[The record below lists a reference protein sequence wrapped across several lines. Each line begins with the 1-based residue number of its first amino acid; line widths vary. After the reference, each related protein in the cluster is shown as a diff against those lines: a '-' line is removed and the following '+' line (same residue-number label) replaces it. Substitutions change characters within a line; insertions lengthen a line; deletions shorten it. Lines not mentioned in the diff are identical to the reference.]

1 MATTLSQ
8 FYSDK
13 GQALPSVSQRGSLAA
28 QAGIQGYSGTAAQN
42 NQLLNFMQTSGT
54 GQTGTQNLQS
64 IQPPVI
70 PAATAL
76 GNTKPT
82 DLPTTPQG
90 TKATELSAATSG
102 YFAQPVLDAQRNI
115 GTQLN
120 ESNKVAQTN
129 ADTAANDYT
138 KQFLETL
145 TQRQNLPGVL
155 EKQYGLQQLTADLI
169 KSKANYDSVE
179 LAYRRKKENLMND
192 ASLTS
197 DQKSAVISDIERKE
211 ASQKADIA
219 IDYNLK
225 AGLVSNAKE
234 LIQKQQEM
242 ELETGKMKLD
252 FYKDNRDRFDKILDK
267 TEMRQYDYI
276 QKKEERAYQA
286 AKESADRI
294 ASLQM
299 KAVENGAS
307 WDEAKNIKSIGDYAK
322 LNISASTLLD
332 PKILSTPD
340 YKTISALSPAI
351 TAINDYKKAVEKYGS
366 YEKLNAEGSGILK
379 SAYGDAIAAWKTL
392 AGLGALSGADFG
404 LAENTIP
411 SPSLL
416 TRNKKV
422 NAQLV
427 GAIDRATKQSSQVV
441 SNLKLAYPD
450 SKDGLDALLQQST
463 NTSYL
468 EKNDPLGLNLQNTS
482 SSNNPLGI

>member
-28 QAGIQGYSGTAAQN
+28 QAGIQGYTGSAAQN
-42 NQLLNFMQTSGT
+42 NQLLNLMQTSGT
-54 GQTGTQNLQS
+54 GQTGTQGLQS

-70 PAATAL
+70 PASTAL
-76 GNTKPT
+76 GNTQPT
-82 DLPTTPQG
+82 QLPQAPQG
-90 TKATELSAATSG
+90 TSATELSGASAGYLTMPTINNLNQLGSATQAAN
-102 YFAQPVLDAQRNI
+102 QN
-115 GTQLN
+115 
-120 ESNKVAQTN
+120 AQT
-129 ADTAANDYT
+129 AQNDYMS
-138 KQFLETL
+138 QFTGLL
-145 TQRQNLPGVL
+145 NQMQNRPGEL
-155 EKQYGLQQLTADLI
+155 EKQYQIQQLSQDAM
-169 KSKANYDSVE
+169 KAKANYDSVE
-179 LAYRRKKENLMND
+179 LAYRRKKESAMND

-197 DQKSAVISDIERKE
+197 DQKSAVISDVERKE

-225 AGLVSNAKE
+225 AGLLSNAKE
-234 LIQKQQEM
+234 LMDKQLQL
-242 ELETGKMKLD
+242 ELEPMKLKVD

-286 AKESADRI
+286 AKESANRI

-299 KAVENGAS
+299 KAVENGVS
-307 WDEAKNIKSIGDYAK
+307 WDQAKNIKSIGDYAK
-322 LNISASTLLD
+322 LGIDVSTVLN
-332 PKILSTPD
+332 PKVLTTPD
-340 YKTISALSPAI
+340 YKTISALSPAVK
-351 TAINDYKKAVEKYGS
+351 AIQDYKDAVAKYGS

-411 SPSLL
+411 APALL

-422 NAQLV
+422 DAQLS
-427 GAIDRATKQSSQVV
+427 GALNRATTQASGLV

-450 SKDGLDALLQQST
+450 SSSGLDALLKQST
-463 NTSYL
+463 NVEYAQ
-468 EKNDPLGLNLQNTS
+468 KNDPLGLNLQQQS
-482 SSNNPLGI
+482 STNNPLGL

>member
-13 GQALPSVSQRGSLAA
+13 GQALLSVSQRGSLAA
-28 QAGIQGYSGTAAQN
+28 QAGIQGYTGSAAQN

-54 GQTGTQNLQS
+54 GQTGTQGLQS

-76 GNTKPT
+76 GNTQPT
-82 DLPTTPQG
+82 QLPQTPQG
-90 TKATELSAATSG
+90 TSATELSGASAGYLTMPTINSLNQLGAATQT
-102 YFAQPVLDAQRNI
+102 ANQN
-115 GTQLN
+115 
-120 ESNKVAQTN
+120 AQT
-129 ADTAANDYT
+129 AQNDYMS
-138 KQFLETL
+138 QFTGLLNQMQNRPGELE
-145 TQRQNLPGVL
+145 Q
-155 EKQYGLQQLTADLI
+155 QYQIQKLSQDAM
-169 KSKANYDSVE
+169 KAKANYDSVE
-179 LAYRRKKENLMND
+179 LAYRRKKESAMND

-197 DQKSAVISDIERKE
+197 DQKSAVISDVERKE

-225 AGLVSNAKE
+225 AGLLSNAKE
-234 LIQKQQEM
+234 LMDKQLQL
-242 ELETGKMKLD
+242 ELEPMKLKVD

-286 AKESADRI
+286 AKESANRI

-299 KAVENGAS
+299 KAVENGVS
-307 WDEAKNIKSIGDYAK
+307 WDQAKNIKSIGDYAK
-322 LNISASTLLD
+322 LGIDVSTVLN
-332 PKILSTPD
+332 PKVLTTPD
-340 YKTISALSPAI
+340 YKTISALSPAVK
-351 TAINDYKKAVEKYGS
+351 AIQDYKDAVAKYGS

-411 SPSLL
+411 APALL

-422 NAQLV
+422 DAQLS
-427 GAIDRATKQSSQVV
+427 GALNRATTQASGLV

-450 SKDGLDALLQQST
+450 SSSGLDALLKQST
-463 NTSYL
+463 NVEYAQ
-468 EKNDPLGLNLQNTS
+468 KNDPLGLNLQQQS
-482 SSNNPLGI
+482 STNNPLGL

>member
-28 QAGIQGYSGTAAQN
+28 QAGIQGYTGSAAQN

-64 IQPPVI
+64 IQPPTI

-76 GNTKPT
+76 GNTQPT
-82 DLPTTPQG
+82 QLPQTPQG
-90 TKATELSAATSG
+90 TSATELSGASAGYLTMPTINSLNQLGAATQT
-102 YFAQPVLDAQRNI
+102 ANQN
-115 GTQLN
+115 
-120 ESNKVAQTN
+120 AQT
-129 ADTAANDYT
+129 AQNDYMS
-138 KQFLETL
+138 QFTGLLNQMQNRPGELE
-145 TQRQNLPGVL
+145 Q
-155 EKQYGLQQLTADLI
+155 QYQIQKLSQDAM
-169 KSKANYDSVE
+169 KAKANYDSVE
-179 LAYRRKKENLMND
+179 LAYRRKKESAMNNTNLTKEQ
-192 ASLTS
+192 ASN
-197 DQKSAVISDIERKE
+197 VISDIERKE

-225 AGLVSNAKE
+225 QGLLSNAKE
-234 LIQKQQEM
+234 LMNKQL
-242 ELETGKMKLD
+242 ELELEPMKLKVD

-286 AKESADRI
+286 AKESANRI

-299 KAVENGAS
+299 KAVENGVS
-307 WDEAKNIKSIGDYAK
+307 WDQAKNIKSIGDYAK
-322 LNISASTLLD
+322 LGIDVSTVLN
-332 PKILSTPD
+332 PKVLTTPD
-340 YKTISALSPAI
+340 YKTISALSPAVK
-351 TAINDYKKAVEKYGS
+351 AIQDYKDAVAKYGS

-411 SPSLL
+411 APALL

-422 NAQLV
+422 DAQLS
-427 GAIDRATKQSSQVV
+427 GALNRATTQASGLV

-450 SKDGLDALLQQST
+450 SSSGLDALLKQST
-463 NTSYL
+463 NVEYAQ
-468 EKNDPLGLNLQNTS
+468 KNDPLGLNLQQQS
-482 SSNNPLGI
+482 STNNPLGL